1 MSKETY
7 ENLFYTKLAPTSV
20 YLQLADQS
28 VCYVEGIALDL
39 LVRIRDAYVPTD
51 FVVLNMGISK
61 DAPLIL
67 GRPFLNNANA
77 CIYVASGWIQFHLDG
92 RKETFG
98 FASRKPVFY
107 EKQEQKK
114 QPKKRRTRKPK
125 PIEEKEEPGKNKP
138 KLRGTWHKKKEAS
151 STSSSPDPVNIP
163 KESKEEE
170 FLYKEEEPPRKEEQ
184 PWAGTRRYAFTAFS
198 LHLV

>member
-7 ENLFYTKLAPTSV
+7 ENLFYTELAPTSI
-20 YLQLADQS
+20 YLQLAYQL

-39 LVRIRDAYVPTD
+39 LVRVRDSYVPAD
-51 FVVLNMGISK
+51 FVILNMGISK
-61 DAPLIL
+61 DAPLIH
-67 GRPFLNNANA
+67 GRPFLNTANA
-77 CIYVASGWIQFHLDG
+77 CIYVAYRRIQFHLDG

-107 EKQEQKK
+107 EKQERKK

-138 KLRGTWHKKKEAS
+138 K
-151 STSSSPDPVNIP
+151 P
-163 KESKEEE
+163 
-170 FLYKEEEPPRKEEQ
+170 
-184 PWAGTRRYAFTAFS
+184 
-198 LHLV
+198 